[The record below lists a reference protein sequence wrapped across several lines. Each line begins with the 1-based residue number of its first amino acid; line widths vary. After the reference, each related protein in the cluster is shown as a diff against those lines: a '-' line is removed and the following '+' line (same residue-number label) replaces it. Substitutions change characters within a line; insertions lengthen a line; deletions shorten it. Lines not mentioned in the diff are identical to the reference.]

1 MPTGIEITKADI
13 EVIEKELKLRLDDAE
28 RIAVLREVKS
38 CDVQAGPG
46 SGKTTILI
54 AKLAILARK
63 WPSRDRGICVL
74 SHTNVARK
82 EIEQRLNLSP
92 ELRRLLH
99 YPHFIGTIQTFV
111 DQFVAIPF
119 LRRERV
125 EVTAIDND
133 RFGARAWVMFC
144 KSSPK
149 GRAWILNYC
158 RQDKERAQSIVG
170 SLRLDGAQMKVTH
183 AMAGAKGFAGESSE
197 SGRALIAVKQSLR
210 AEGYFRYDDM
220 FAFAEA
226 CLFKVPYVAPALRRR
241 FPWVFVDELQD
252 TSKMQDS
259 VIEQIFGADGCI
271 FQRFGDKNQA
281 IFDFDSDSDGGQSLF
296 GRRNTLFLNGT
307 HRFGKSIA
315 TFASRFTVVE
325 PQTLVGNAGLPDLE
339 HTVFIFDRAA
349 VDRVVPSFGN
359 LVLKIVPPEIL
370 TQRSVCVV
378 GNRVNPAHHTKD
390 NFPAFLGDYG
400 DYYISPKAAKP
411 PTPDTFLGYIVE
423 CRKKWAETGTGAEPY
438 NLAISG
444 VLALLRRST
453 SPDKL
458 DSVPRTKTMFLK
470 AVMQSG
476 CFGTFQKL
484 IWQLLNPVN
493 ALDQK
498 KWTACMT
505 ELLTLLGISK
515 PPQDAVNFLAW
526 EDCNGTMPTREAKS
540 AVQTEGFYLHRAG
553 EVSLP
558 IRYDSIHA
566 VKGETHAATLVVETF
581 ARQHDLKELLPVLT
595 AAQHGSQ
602 MRDSARGHCKRVF
615 VGMSRPSHLLCLAIS
630 AQHINDA
637 QIKALVA
644 NGWKIEKVRA

>member
-1 MPTGIEITKADI
+1 MPTEIEITKADI
-13 EVIEKELKLRLDDAE
+13 EVIEKDLKLRLDDAE

-82 EIEQRLNLSP
+82 EIEQKLNLSP

-111 DQFVAIPF
+111 DHFLAIPF

-125 EVTAIDND
+125 EVTAIDNE
-133 RFGARAWVMFC
+133 RFKARAWAMFC
-144 KSSPK
+144 KNSPT
-149 GRAWILNYC
+149 GRFAILNWC
-158 RQDKERAQSIVG
+158 RKDLERAQSIVG
-170 SLRLDGAQMKVTH
+170 SLRLDGAHMGVTH
-183 AMAGAKGFAGESSE
+183 SMVGASRFPSESSAT
-197 SGRALIAVKQSLR
+197 GQALIAVKQLLR

-226 CLFKVPYVAPALRRR
+226 CLFKVAYVAPALRRR
-241 FPWVFVDELQD
+241 FPWAFIDELQD
-252 TSKMQDS
+252 TSRMQDA

-315 TFASRFTVVE
+315 TFASRFTAVE

-349 VDRVVPSFGN
+349 VGRVVPSFGN
-359 LVLKIVPPEIL
+359 LVLKTVPPEIL
-370 TQRSVCVV
+370 TQRFVCVV
-378 GNRVNPAHHTKD
+378 GNRVNPAHHAKD

-411 PTPDTFLGYIVE
+411 ATPDTFLGYIVE

-453 SPDKL
+453 PPDKL
-458 DSVPRTKTMFLK
+458 DAVPRTKTMFHK

-476 CFGTFQKL
+476 RFGTFQKL
-484 IWQLLNPVN
+484 LWHLLNPVN
-493 ALDQK
+493 ALDQN

-505 ELLTLLGISK
+505 ELLTVLGTSK
-515 PPQDAVNFLAW
+515 PPQDALDFLAW
-526 EDCNGTMPTREAKS
+526 EDCDGAMPTREVKS

-553 EVSLP
+553 EVSLS

-630 AQHINDA
+630 AEHVTEA
-637 QIKALVA
+637 QITVLAA